1 MHSDTEKYTH
11 YTATQSALVKA
22 ERAIAFIV
30 NSTMAL
36 AAAGILVAVFLIGY
50 SVVMRYVFN
59 AAPTWVDD
67 TIGFILVGIVMLS
80 TASTLRKQKHI
91 CADTLTSRLGPRG
104 LFIAD
109 MVALGSVVVVSVA
122 LIVNGWETS
131 MSSKM
136 LGIYTS
142 GNVQIPIYWL
152 QLMLPLGGILMLLV
166 AVEGILRRIVGLP
179 AADDE
184 RVEAHGGSRS

>member
-1 MHSDTEKYTH
+1 MHSGTHKYAH
-11 YTATQSALVKA
+11 YTATQVVLIKA
-22 ERAIAFIV
+22 ERAVAFIV
-30 NSTMAL
+30 NSTMGL
-36 AAAGILVAVFLIGY
+36 AAAGILLAVFLIGY

-67 TIGFILVGIVMLS
+67 TIGFMLVGIVMLS

-104 LFIAD
+104 LFVAD
-109 MVALGSVVVVSVA
+109 LFALGSVALVSVA
-122 LIVNGWETS
+122 LIVNGWETG
-131 MSSKM
+131 MYSKM

-152 QLMLPLGGILMLLV
+152 QLMLPLGGGLMLLV

-179 AADDE
+179 AADGE
-184 RVEAHGGSRS
+184 SEVMHGGNRS

>member
-1 MHSDTEKYTH
+1 MHSDTDNYRH
-11 YTATQSALVKA
+11 YTATQVALINAEKVVALV
-22 ERAIAFIV
+22 V
-30 NSTMAL
+30 NSAMGL
-36 AAAGILVAVFLIGY
+36 AAVGILLAVFLIGY
-50 SVVMRYVFN
+50 SVVMRYLFN

-67 TIGFILVGIVMLS
+67 TIGFMLVGIVMLG

-91 CADTLTSRLGPRG
+91 CADTLTSRLGPKG

-109 MVALGSVVVVSVA
+109 MFALGSVVVVSVS

-131 MSSKM
+131 MYSRM

-142 GNVQIPIYWL
+142 GNVQVPIYWL

-179 AADDE
+179 DADDE
-184 RVEAHGGSRS
+184 RAEVHGGNRS

>member
-1 MHSDTEKYTH
+1 MHSDTGKSLH
-11 YTATQSALVKA
+11 YTATQVALIKA
-22 ERAIAFIV
+22 EKGVAFIV

-36 AAAGILVAVFLIGY
+36 AAVGILLAVFLIGY
-50 SVVMRYVFN
+50 SVVMRYLFN

-67 TIGFILVGIVMLS
+67 TIGFMLVGIVMLS

-91 CADTLTSRLGPRG
+91 CADTLTSRLGPKG
-104 LFIAD
+104 LLIAD
-109 MVALGSVVVVSVA
+109 LFALGSVVVVSVS

-131 MSSKM
+131 MYSRM

-152 QLMLPLGGILMLLV
+152 QLMLPMGGILMLLV
-166 AVEGILRRIVGLP
+166 AVEGILRRIAGLP
-179 AADDE
+179 ASDDE
-184 RVEAHGGSRS
+184 RAEVHGGSRS